1 MDPCKAKEGVMSPGL
16 KECETTALKLPVADR
31 AILVEHL
38 IESLDVLDDAETER
52 LWVKEAEA
60 RHEAYKQGRVSA
72 RPAADAI
79 RDVRAHIR

>member
-1 MDPCKAKEGVMSPGL
+1 MSPGL
-16 KECETTALKLPVADR
+16 KECETNVMKLPVADR

-38 IESLDVLDDAETER
+38 IESLDVLDDVEIES

-60 RHEAYKQGRVSA
+60 RYSAYKQGRVST

-79 RDVRAHIR
+79 RTVRDRIR

>member
-1 MDPCKAKEGVMSPGL
+1 MSPGL

-31 AILVEHL
+31 AVLLEHL

-52 LWVKEAEA
+52 LWVQEAEA
-60 RHEAYKQGRVSA
+60 RYAAYAQGRVPA

-79 RDVRAHIR
+79 RDARARIR

>member
-1 MDPCKAKEGVMSPGL
+1 MSPGL
-16 KECETTALKLPVADR
+16 KECETTALKLPVTDR

-38 IESLDVLDDAETER
+38 IESLDVLDDAENER

-60 RHEAYKQGRVSA
+60 RYEAYKQGRVSA

-79 RDVRAHIR
+79 RDARAHIR